1 MVAKQEILTIFEAY
15 FHRGSEI
22 VQNKEYSW
30 DPQGRLNIHTGVS
43 REFGHPMPDGMWP
56 VSFGYIDGICNMQN
70 CGLHDIEGGPIEVY
84 QDLDLSFNPLTNLK
98 GLTTRIGGRL
108 LLEGIKF
115 KSLDGL
121 PPDQS
126 VEISWYPDQP
136 MLQLLTCKWIELPWH
151 QMQEKGDSPAKTVL
165 TILRKYRRHGRR
177 AMFDCQKE
185 LEDAGFEGNARW

>member
-1 MVAKQEILTIFEAY
+1 
-15 FHRGSEI
+15 
-22 VQNKEYSW
+22 
-30 DPQGRLNIHTGVS
+30 
-43 REFGHPMPDGMWP
+43 
-56 VSFGYIDGICNMQN
+56 MQN

-121 PPDQS
+121 PPDHS

-177 AMFDCQKE
+177 AMFHCQKE
-185 LEDAGFEGNARW
+185 LEDAGFDGNARW